1 MDHVPVGKENPGR
14 GAVRPSRR
22 GFLNGFLGAVSTA
35 LGAAVVYPVIRFL
48 SPPHVPEAVT
58 NQVLAGK
65 VSELAQTKWKIF
77 PFGSKPGLLI
87 QTSPGEYRAYDG
99 TCTHLSCTVQYE
111 DESQRIWCACHNGW
125 YDLTGKNIAGPP
137 PRPLETYDVEVVGD
151 DIFVMRS

>member
-14 GAVRPSRR
+14 GAVSPTRR
-22 GFLNGFLGAVSTA
+22 GFLNGFLGAVSAA

-65 VSELAQTKWKIF
+65 VSELVETKWKIF

-87 QTSPGEYRAYDG
+87 QTGAR
-99 TCTHLSCTVQYE
+99 
-111 DESQRIWCACHNGW
+111 
-125 YDLTGKNIAGPP
+125 
-137 PRPLETYDVEVVGD
+137 
-151 DIFVMRS
+151 